1 MFSQKV
7 VHLNVSLSPPSPL
20 PHSFELKKKYV
31 YPTRF
36 FSLLIFVQIW
46 NLSDPNATGFL
57 DKQGFFLALRLVA
70 LCQSGKEPCVAN
82 LSLSDPLPKLEG
94 IDLPQGGPANLWTIT
109 VSLCENIYVHVY

>member
-1 MFSQKV
+1 MYIR
-7 VHLNVSLSPPSPL
+7 LDL
-20 PHSFELKKKYV
+20 
-31 YPTRF
+31 F
-36 FSLLIFVQIW
+36 FLIFLQIW

-109 VSLCENIYVHVY
+109 VSLCESTYVHVYVYVALTSGNVHYSVFNWLN